1 MDRLTDREIEIM
13 HAIWES
19 ENDKVPTGEIL
30 KHLNQTKKRY
40 LQPVQVVLRRLCD
53 KNVLECNKIGHLN
66 YYVSLIDPEEY
77 RKYETGTFIE
87 RLYKGKAENLMLA
100 LIEEADL
107 GKEAIQEMRKKLI
120 ERADKMDA

>member
-30 KHLNQTKKRY
+30 KYLNQTKKRY

-87 RLYKGKAENLMLA
+87 RLYKGKPENLMMA